1 MFNTSDLTDGI
12 EVQRRPARG
21 GARYVVVETIDDETL
36 LATAEKTAA
45 LSGGDVEETKRQLVE
60 RAVAD
65 VVMSEVPP
73 GADVLVK
80 CRYDVDI

>member
-1 MFNTSDLTDGI
+1 MFNTSDLSDGI
-12 EVQRRPARG
+12 KVQRRPARG
-21 GARYVVVETIDDETL
+21 GDRYVVVETIDDETL
-36 LATAEKTAA
+36 LAAAEKTAA

-65 VVMSEVPP
+65 AVMSEVPP

-80 CRYDVDI
+80 SRYDVDV